1 MKFWLDLQHK
11 KNKLSNI
18 PHVVI
23 LGGGFGG
30 LSAANEIRSSLDSS
44 RVKITIIDKKDWFMV
59 GFAKLWIMNGTRTF
73 ENSIGSLNELPKK
86 QINFIKDE
94 IIEINPENNFI
105 KTKSENISF
114 DFLIISMGAVLAP
127 EKIPGL
133 VENGFNLYDHNQLEK
148 IHQKLNEIESGK
160 IAIVIMG
167 MPYKCPPAPFEA
179 SLLVDSMLRKR
190 GIRDSV
196 QIDFYSPA
204 PITLPA
210 AGPEVSK
217 QVLDL
222 VNSEKIIFH
231 NSKKIKCVESKKLI
245 FENDEA
251 DFDILLAIPP
261 HVAPK
266 VIYDSDLAK
275 EPGFIPID
283 RDCKTPYQNIFAVG
297 DVTSLVVTDS
307 MAVPKAGIFAEGE
320 GITVAKNI
328 ISKLESKETSVL
340 FDGKGGCFLESGR
353 DTASIIEVDMFTDP
367 KPSTNL
373 TDPTSDNLSKKLDFE
388 KERLSK
394 WL

>member
-1 MKFWLDLQHK
+1 
-11 KNKLSNI
+11 LSHI

-30 LSAANEIRSSLDSS
+30 LAAANEIRNTLDSS
-44 RVKITIIDKKDWFMV
+44 KVKITIIDKKDWFMV
-59 GFAKLWIMNGTRTF
+59 GYAKLWIMNGTRTF

-94 IIEINPENNFI
+94 IIEINPENNFV

-127 EKIPGL
+127 EKISGL
-133 VENGFNLYDHNQLEK
+133 IENGFNLYDHNQLNE
-148 IHQKLNEIESGK
+148 INQKLNKIESGK

-217 QVLDL
+217 KILDL
-222 VNSEKIIFH
+222 VNSEKITFH
-231 NSKKIKCVESKKLI
+231 NSQKIKRVESKKLI
-245 FENDEA
+245 FENDEYH
-251 DFDILLAIPP
+251 FDILLAIPP
-261 HVAPK
+261 HIAPK
-266 VIYDSDLAK
+266 VIYDSNLAK

-283 RDCKTPYQNIFAVG
+283 RNCKTPFENIFAVG
-297 DVTSLVVTDS
+297 DVTSLSVTDS
-307 MAVPKAGIFAEGE
+307 IVVPKAGIFAEGE

-353 DTASIIEVDMFTDP
+353 DTASVLEVDMFTNE
-367 KPSTNL
+367 KPSTKL
-373 TDPTSDNLSKKLDFE
+373 TESTKDNLSKKLDFE

>member
-1 MKFWLDLQHK
+1 M
-11 KNKLSNI
+11 SNI

-30 LSAANEIRSSLDSS
+30 LSAANEIRRSLDSS

-73 ENSIGSLNELPKK
+73 ENSVGSLNELPKK

-217 QVLDL
+217 QILDL

-328 ISKLESKETSVL
+328 ISKLESRDTSVL